1 MRACDVAGLYSY
13 IGGDDANPAPDRLN
27 VRDRLGEYANALFA
41 KTSDVSPGAPSV
53 TSSKA
58 ATCAAA
64 TALLEVDVRIVEPH
78 CAAIVAEVCRAA
90 DAEERDAAAAA
101 QFLTTLVKQYAATR
115 QLPALLSKMG
125 AAVASL
131 RDDDAPF
138 EVGAV
143 LDHPAVLEAAGAEVG
158 RMLSGMISQICV
170 CAHGAMSH
178 ALGRCEWGMGANGA
192 GHGARCAALG
202 AFIAKM
208 VHALPAPAGEA
219 LDAGARVAL
228 EELSAEICGRLR
240 DWFATTSGRP
250 STPT

>member
-1 MRACDVAGLYSY
+1 M
-13 IGGDDANPAPDRLN
+13 
-27 VRDRLGEYANALFA
+27 
-41 KTSDVSPGAPSV
+41 

-90 DAEERDAAAAA
+90 DAEER
-101 QFLTTLVKQYAATR
+101 TRRRRGSSRRRETVAATR

-143 LDHPAVLEAAGAEVG
+143 LDHPAVLEAAGAEVQ

-178 ALGRCEWGMGANGA
+178 ALGRCEWGTGRTAPGTA
-192 GHGARCAALG
+192 RGARRWARSSR
-202 AFIAKM
+202 KWST
-208 VHALPAPAGEA
+208 LPAPAGEA
-219 LDAGARVAL
+219 IDAGAQVAL

-240 DWFATTSGRP
+240 DWFARVGCTWRREEGREKKEKKRKEE
-250 STPT
+250 